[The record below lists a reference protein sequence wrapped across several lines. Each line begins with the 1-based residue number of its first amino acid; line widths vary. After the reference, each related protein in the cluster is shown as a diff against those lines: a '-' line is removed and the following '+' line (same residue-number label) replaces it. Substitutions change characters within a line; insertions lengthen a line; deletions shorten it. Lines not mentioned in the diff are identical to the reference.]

1 MQDKPVDHFVDLT
14 FLCFSFPACF
24 SAEVAQLVYVYEGGV
39 PLEHVI
45 SCVPGVRIVLS
56 NTGVKKICWA
66 ENKPPGSP
74 GKTSYFFIVVE
85 NGF

>member
-1 MQDKPVDHFVDLT
+1 M
-14 FLCFSFPACF
+14 
-24 SAEVAQLVYVYEGGV
+24 YVYEGGV

-74 GKTSYFFIVVE
+74 GKTSIYFFVE